1 MQFANFADNLNRILK
16 VNVYIRDFSVVYLNH
31 DYNIAKAVIYVN
43 PFLWVYMMFKFC
55 YITDMHHLINVKPM
69 VDYEKQRLIE
79 NFIMNHG
86 FTQTAK
92 YSATYEKNDKSGFK
106 VVIWNEN
113 IFLDYNDQRIATT
126 NMAESYRYNLVPV
139 DTLISIACGDS
150 SKILMRLNN
159 MEIEKTLKELE

>member
-1 MQFANFADNLNRILK
+1 MHQLIK
-16 VNVYIRDFSVVYLNH
+16 VKLMI
-31 DYNIAKAVIYVN
+31 DYQ
-43 PFLWVYMMFKFC
+43 
-55 YITDMHHLINVKPM
+55 
-69 VDYEKQRLIE
+69 KQRLVE
-79 NFIMNHG
+79 NFISNHG

-106 VVIWNEN
+106 VIIWNEN

-126 NMAESYRYNLVPV
+126 NLAESYRYNSVPA

-159 MEIEKTLKELE
+159 MEIEKTLGKLE